1 MNQILFTKPTNNDK
15 RKKFI
20 YQIQLY
26 LSFFIIIICIIL
38 FFIKNISDAKNKVA
52 SDALVENY
60 NISKLYSKKE
70 TNSISEN
77 SIFGLLEIPSIS
89 LKYAVYSDYNDSLLK
104 ISPCKFY
111 GKTPK
116 QFGNICI
123 AGHNYDNSLFFSNL
137 SELKEY
143 DVIYLF
149 DPNGNKY
156 TYNVTGIYEV
166 FPSDLSPVYNY
177 NNNEKTLTLITC
189 NNKNNKRIIVK
200 AKQ

>member
-1 MNQILFTKPTNNDK
+1 MNQILFTKSTNNDK

-38 FFIKNISDAKNKVA
+38 FFIKNISNSKNKVA

-77 SIFGLLEIPSIS
+77 PIFGLLEIPSIS

-111 GKTPK
+111 GKTPN

-137 SELKEY
+137 SKLKEY

>member
-38 FFIKNISDAKNKVA
+38 FFIKNISDAKDKLA
-52 SDALVENY
+52 SDTLVENY

-77 SIFGLLEIPSIS
+77 PIFGLLEIPSIS

-111 GKTPK
+111 GKTPN

-137 SELKEY
+137 SKLKEY